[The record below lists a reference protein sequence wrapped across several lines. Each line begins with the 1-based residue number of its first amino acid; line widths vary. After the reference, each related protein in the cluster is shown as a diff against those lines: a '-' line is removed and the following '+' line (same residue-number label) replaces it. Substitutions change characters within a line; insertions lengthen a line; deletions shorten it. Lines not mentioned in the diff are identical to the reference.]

1 MDGKMGESV
10 RRPATV
16 RERLKEERRLV
27 VRRLSPSERLMA
39 ALELSDLCRSL
50 RESVRK
56 TAS

>member
-1 MDGKMGESV
+1 MGESV